1 MQDEHR
7 GIVDTIVD
15 RNDLEYV
22 AQVFLRLGLEAKVI
36 EPPEIVDNLREKAR
50 LLGLHYG
57 ESEG

>member
-50 LLGLHYG
+50 QLSLHYG
-57 ESEG
+57 EAEG